1 MARRKADDPLPGALL
16 TAPGP
21 PTPPSR
27 RVSQGR
33 SPGRIAWVRFRRDRV
48 GVVSGCV
55 VALFVA
61 VAVSAPLISKL
72 YGKDPYERYGQK
84 TPGLLR
90 PSGVPVGPRGGMSS
104 EHWLGLQPRLGRDVF
119 MQLVYGARTSL
130 FIAGCA
136 AVIVTVVGVTFG
148 LVTGYLGG
156 RVDAVGGRIMDIVL
170 AFPALLFI
178 LSFAPVLETAFVAPD
193 EETPGW
199 LRYGSIIF
207 VLSALGWVLQAR
219 LIRGQVLSL
228 REREFVDAAR
238 VSGAGS
244 WRIIRR
250 ELLPNLTSPI
260 IVTFSLVLPALITT
274 EAALA
279 FLGVGVVEPTP
290 DWGRMIR
297 NGAGDYPS
305 DPFYTLI
312 PGLALFVLVLAFN
325 LLGDAVR
332 DALDPKSLR

>member
-1 MARRKADDPLPGALL
+1 MWQVAPTVEPGAR
-16 TAPGP
+16 T
-21 PTPPSR
+21 R
-27 RVSQGR
+27 RRRRADAGR
-33 SPGRIAWVRFRRDRV
+33 SPGRIAWARFKRDRV
-48 GVVSGCV
+48 GVVSAWV
-55 VALFVA
+55 VAFFVLVA
-61 VAVSAPLISKL
+61 VCAPLISKL
-72 YGKDPYERYGQK
+72 YGKNPYERYGQK
-84 TPGLLR
+84 EGLLR
-90 PSGVPVGPRGGMSS
+90 PSGVPKGARGGMSS
-104 EHWLGLQPRLGRDVF
+104 EYWLGLQPRLGRDVF

-130 FIAGCA
+130 LIAGTA
-136 AVIVTVVGVTFG
+136 ALLVTLIGVTFG

-238 VSGAGS
+238 MSGAGTF
-244 WRIIRR
+244 RIIRK
-250 ELLPNLTSPI
+250 ELLPNLASPI
-260 IVTFSLVLPALITT
+260 LVTFSLVLPAMITT

-305 DPFYTLI
+305 DPYYTVI

>member
-1 MARRKADDPLPGALL
+1 VVRRDAVLTAEPGAR
-16 TAPGP
+16 
-21 PTPPSR
+21 PSR
-27 RVSQGR
+27 RAEGR
-33 SPGRIAWVRFRRDRV
+33 SPGRIAWARFKRDRV

-55 VALFVA
+55 VAFFVT

-72 YGKDPYERYGQK
+72 YGKNPYERYGQK
-84 TPGLLR
+84 EGLLR
-90 PSGVPVGPRGGMSS
+90 ASGVPKGPRGGMSS

-130 FIAGCA
+130 LIAGAA
-136 AVIVTVVGVTFG
+136 AVIVTIVGVTFG

-156 RVDAVGGRIMDIVL
+156 RVDAIGGRVMDIVL

-193 EETPGW
+193 SETPGW
-199 LRYGSIIF
+199 LRYGSIIG
-207 VLSALGWVLQAR
+207 VLSAFGWVLQAR

-238 VSGAGS
+238 MSGAGPL
-244 WRIIRR
+244 RIIRK

-260 IVTFSLVLPALITT
+260 IVTFSLVLPAMITT

-279 FLGVGVVEPTP
+279 FLGVGVIEPTP

-305 DPFYTLI
+305 DPYYTVI